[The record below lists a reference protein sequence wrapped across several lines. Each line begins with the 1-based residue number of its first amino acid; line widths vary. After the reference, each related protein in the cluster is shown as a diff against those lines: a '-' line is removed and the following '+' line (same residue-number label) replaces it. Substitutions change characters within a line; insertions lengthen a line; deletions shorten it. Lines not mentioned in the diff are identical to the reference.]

1 MTFHIIIPARFE
13 STRLP
18 GKPLLDIA
26 GKPMIQHVY
35 ERAMEAGAASVTVAT
50 DNLRVEEVVRD
61 FGGNACLT
69 NDRHLSGTDRL
80 AEAAQIIGLSDDDLV
95 VNLQGD
101 EPLMPASLIVG
112 VADVLHDDNKAD
124 VATACVLMSD
134 PAQINDPHVVKVV
147 TDRFG
152 HALYFS
158 RAGIPFFRNA
168 ETDEAELE
176 RQVFRHIGLYAYR
189 CGFLAEYTQLEH
201 CNLEHIEALEQL
213 RVLWNGGKIA
223 VMETT
228 VDPGHGVDTP
238 EDLQRVRI
246 LFEGSSST

>member
-1 MTFHIIIPARFE
+1 MTLHIIIPARFE

-35 ERAMEAGAASVTVAT
+35 ERALEAGAASVTVAT
-50 DNLRVEEVVRD
+50 DNLRVEEVVRG

-69 NDRHLSGTDRL
+69 NDKHVSGTDRL
-80 AEAAQIIGLSDDDLV
+80 AEAAQIIGLSDEDLV

-112 VADVLHDDNKAD
+112 VADVLHDDKKAD
-124 VATACVLMSD
+124 VATACVLMND
-134 PAQINDPHVVKVV
+134 PAQISDPHVVKVV
-147 TDRFG
+147 MDRFG

-168 ETDEAELE
+168 ETDDTELE
-176 RQVFRHIGLYAYR
+176 HQVFRHIGLYAYR

-213 RVLWNGGKIA
+213 RVLWHGGKIA

-228 VDPGHGVDTP
+228 EDPGHGVDTP
-238 EDLQRVRI
+238 EDLKRVRD
-246 LFEGSSST
+246 LFKG

>member
-1 MTFHIIIPARFE
+1 MSFHIIIPARFE

-50 DNLRVEEVVRD
+50 DNLRVEEMVRD

-112 VADVLHDDNKAD
+112 VADVLHDDKKAD
-124 VATACVLMSD
+124 VATACVLMKD
-134 PAQINDPHVVKVV
+134 PAQVNDPHVVKVV

-158 RAGIPFFRNA
+158 RAGIPFFRHA
-168 ETDEAELE
+168 ETEDTELE
-176 RQVFRHIGLYAYR
+176 HQVFRHIGLYAYR

-201 CNLEHIEALEQL
+201 CNLEHVEALEQL
-213 RVLWNGGKIA
+213 RVLWHGGKIA

-228 VDPGHGVDTP
+228 EDPGHGVDTP
-238 EDLQRVRI
+238 EDLQRVRG
-246 LFEGSSST
+246 LFE

>member
-35 ERAMEAGAASVTVAT
+35 ERAMEAGAESVTVAT
-50 DNLRVEEVVRD
+50 DNLRVEEVVRE

-69 NDRHLSGTDRL
+69 NDLHVSGTDRL

-101 EPLMPASLIVG
+101 EPLMPASLITH
-112 VADVLHDDNKAD
+112 VAETLKNDKQAV
-124 VATACVLMSD
+124 VATSCVRIVN
-134 PAQINDPHVVKVV
+134 PAEINDPNIVKVV
-147 TDRFG
+147 TDRLG

-158 RAGIPFFRNA
+158 RAAIPFLRDP
-168 ETDEAELE
+168 ESEIE
-176 RQVFRHIGLYAYR
+176 RRVFRHIGLYAYR
-189 CGFLAEYTQLEH
+189 CGFLAEFTQFTPSSLEH
-201 CNLEHIEALEQL
+201 VEALEQL
-213 RVLWNGGKIA
+213 RVLWYGGKIA
-223 VMETT
+223 VLETT

-238 EDLQRVRI
+238 DDLQRIRD
-246 LFEGSSST
+246 LLEN

>member
-1 MTFHIIIPARFE
+1 MPFHIIIPARYE

-35 ERAMEAGAASVTVAT
+35 ERAMEAGAVSVTVAT
-50 DNLRVEEVVRD
+50 DSLRVEEVVRG

-69 NDRHLSGTDRL
+69 NDRHVSGTDRL
-80 AEAAQIIGLSDDDLV
+80 AEAAQVIGLSDDDLV

-112 VADVLHDDNKAD
+112 VADVLHDDKMAD
-124 VATACVLMSD
+124 VATACVLMND
-134 PAQINDPHVVKVV
+134 PDQINDPHVVKVV

-158 RAGIPFFRNA
+158 RSAIPFFRNT
-168 ETDEAELE
+168 ETDDTELE
-176 RQVFRHIGLYAYR
+176 YQVFRHIGLYAYR
-189 CGFLAEYTQLEH
+189 CRFLAEFTQMEPCVLEQV
-201 CNLEHIEALEQL
+201 EALEQL
-213 RVLWNGGKIA
+213 RVLWHGGKIA
-223 VMETT
+223 VMEATE
-228 VDPGHGVDTP
+228 DPGHGVDTP
-238 EDLQRVRI
+238 DDLQRVREV
-246 LFEGSSST
+246 FQA

>member
-35 ERAMEAGAASVTVAT
+35 ERATETGAASVTVAT
-50 DNLRVEEVVRD
+50 DNLQVEQVVRG

-69 NDRHLSGTDRL
+69 NDRHVSGTDRL
-80 AEAAQIIGLSDDDLV
+80 AEAVQIIGLSDNDLV

-101 EPLMPASLIVG
+101 EPLMPASLISH
-112 VADVLHDDNKAD
+112 VAQTLQNDKQAV
-124 VATACVLMSD
+124 VATASIL
-134 PAQINDPHVVKVV
+134 INDPTQISDPNVVKVV
-147 TDRFG
+147 ADSVG

-158 RAGIPFFRNA
+158 RSTIPCLRDVNSDH
-168 ETDEAELE
+168 EP
-176 RQVFRHIGLYAYR
+176 RIFRHIGLYAYR
-189 CGFLAEYTQLEH
+189 CGYLSEFSQLEP
-201 CNLEHIEALEQL
+201 CVLEQVEALEQL
-213 RVLWNGGKIA
+213 RVLWYGGKIA

-228 VDPGHGVDTP
+228 EDPGHGVDTT
-238 EDLQRVRI
+238 EDLQRVRE
-246 LFEGSSST
+246 LFEVRKK

>member
-13 STRLP
+13 SSRLP

-35 ERAMEAGAASVTVAT
+35 ERGMEAGAASVTVAT

-69 NDRHLSGTDRL
+69 NDRHVSGTDRL
-80 AEAAQIIGLSDDDLV
+80 AEAAQIIGLSDNDLV

-101 EPLMPASLIVG
+101 EPLMPASLITS
-112 VADVLHDDNKAD
+112 VAETLNNDKKAD
-124 VATACVLMSD
+124 VATACVLIED
-134 PAQINDPHVVKVV
+134 PAQVNDPHVVKVV
-147 TDRFG
+147 VDRFG

-158 RAGIPFFRNA
+158 RAGIPFFRDA
-168 ETDEAELE
+168 ETADVEIQH
-176 RQVFRHIGLYAYR
+176 RVFRHIGLYAYR
-189 CGFLAEYTQLEH
+189 CGFLAEFTQLEH

-213 RVLWNGGKIA
+213 RVLWHGGKIA
-223 VMETT
+223 VMEATEE
-228 VDPGHGVDTP
+228 PGHGVDTQ
-238 EDLQRVRI
+238 EDLQRVRD
-246 LFEGSSST
+246 LFEA

>member
-1 MTFHIIIPARFE
+1 MAFHIIIPARFE

-35 ERAMEAGAASVTVAT
+35 ERAMEAGAESVTVAT
-50 DNLRVEEVVRD
+50 DNLRVEEVVRE

-69 NDRHLSGTDRL
+69 NDLHVSGTDRL

-101 EPLMPASLIVG
+101 EPLMPASLITH
-112 VADVLHDDNKAD
+112 VAETLKKDKQAV
-124 VATACVLMSD
+124 VATSCVRIVD
-134 PAQINDPHVVKVV
+134 PAEINDPNIVKVV

-158 RAGIPFFRNA
+158 RAAIPFLR
-168 ETDEAELE
+168 DLE
-176 RQVFRHIGLYAYR
+176 SEIEHRVFRHIGLYAYR
-189 CGFLAEYTQLEH
+189 CGFLAEFTQFTPSTLEH
-201 CNLEHIEALEQL
+201 VEALEQL
-213 RVLWNGGKIA
+213 RVLWYGGKIS
-223 VMETT
+223 VLETT
-228 VDPGHGVDTP
+228 DDPGHGVDTP
-238 EDLQRVRI
+238 DDLQRVRD
-246 LFEGSSST
+246 LLEN

>member
-35 ERAMEAGAASVTVAT
+35 ERAMETGAASVTVAT
-50 DNLRVEEVVRD
+50 DNLQVEEVVRG

-69 NDRHLSGTDRL
+69 SDRHVSGTDRL
-80 AEAAQIIGLSDDDLV
+80 AEAAQIIGLSDNDLV

-101 EPLMPASLIVG
+101 EPLMSASLITQ
-112 VADVLHDDNKAD
+112 VAETLKNDKQAV
-124 VATACVLMSD
+124 VATASIQIDDLAQISD
-134 PAQINDPHVVKVV
+134 PNVVKVV
-147 TDRFG
+147 VDSAG

-158 RAGIPFFRNA
+158 RSTIPCLRDLDSNH
-168 ETDEAELE
+168 EHK
-176 RQVFRHIGLYAYR
+176 VFRHIGLYAYR
-189 CGFLAEYTQLEH
+189 SGYLAEFTQLEP
-201 CNLEHIEALEQL
+201 CTLEQVEALEQL
-213 RVLWNGGKIA
+213 RVLWHGGKIA

-228 VDPGHGVDTP
+228 EDPGHGVDTP
-238 EDLQRVRI
+238 EDLQRARG
-246 LFEGSSST
+246 LFEVQKK

>member
-35 ERAMEAGAASVTVAT
+35 ERAIEAGAASVTVAT
-50 DNLRVEEVVRD
+50 DNLQVEQVVRG

-69 NDRHLSGTDRL
+69 NDQHVSGTDRL
-80 AEAAQIIGLSDDDLV
+80 AEAVQIIGLSDNDLV

-101 EPLMPASLIVG
+101 EPLMPASLISH
-112 VADVLHDDNKAD
+112 VAQTLQNDKQAV
-124 VATACVLMSD
+124 VATASIL
-134 PAQINDPHVVKVV
+134 INDPTQISDPNVVKVV
-147 TDRFG
+147 ADSVG

-158 RAGIPFFRNA
+158 RSTIPCLRDVNSDH
-168 ETDEAELE
+168 ES
-176 RQVFRHIGLYAYR
+176 RIFRHIGLYAYR
-189 CGFLAEYTQLEH
+189 SGYLSEFSQLEP
-201 CNLEHIEALEQL
+201 CVLEQVEALEQL
-213 RVLWNGGKIA
+213 RVLWYGGKIA

-228 VDPGHGVDTP
+228 EDPGHGVDTT
-238 EDLQRVRI
+238 EDLQRVRE
-246 LFEGSSST
+246 LFEVRKK

>member
-1 MTFHIIIPARFE
+1 MSFHIIIPARFE

>member
-1 MTFHIIIPARFE
+1 MIFHIIIPARFE

-35 ERAMEAGAASVTVAT
+35 ERAIEAGAASVTVAT
-50 DNLRVEEVVRD
+50 DNLRVEEVVRE

-69 NDRHLSGTDRL
+69 NDLHVSGTDRL

-101 EPLMPASLIVG
+101 EPLMPASLITH
-112 VADVLHDDNKAD
+112 VAEILKSDKQAV
-124 VATACVLMSD
+124 VATPCVRIVD
-134 PAQINDPHVVKVV
+134 PAEINDPNIVKVV
-147 TDRFG
+147 TDRLG

-158 RAGIPFFRNA
+158 RAAIPFLRDP
-168 ETDEAELE
+168 ESEIE
-176 RQVFRHIGLYAYR
+176 RRVFRHIGLYAYR
-189 CGFLAEYTQLEH
+189 CGFLAEFTQFTPSALEH
-201 CNLEHIEALEQL
+201 VEALEQL
-213 RVLWNGGKIA
+213 RVLWYGGKIA
-223 VMETT
+223 VLEST

-238 EDLQRVRI
+238 DDLQRVRY
-246 LFEGSSST
+246 LLEN

>member
-35 ERAMEAGAASVTVAT
+35 ERAMETGAASVTVAT
-50 DNLRVEEVVRD
+50 DNLQVEEVVRG

-69 NDRHLSGTDRL
+69 SDRHISGTDRL
-80 AEAAQIIGLSDDDLV
+80 AEAAQIIGLSDNDLV

-101 EPLMPASLIVG
+101 EPLMSASLITQ
-112 VADVLHDDNKAD
+112 VAETLKNDKQAV
-124 VATACVLMSD
+124 VATASIQIDDLAQISD
-134 PAQINDPHVVKVV
+134 PNVVKVV
-147 TDRFG
+147 VDGAG

-158 RAGIPFFRNA
+158 RSTIPCLRDLDSNS
-168 ETDEAELE
+168 EHK
-176 RQVFRHIGLYAYR
+176 VFRHIGLYAYR
-189 CGFLAEYTQLEH
+189 SGYLAEFTQLEP
-201 CNLEHIEALEQL
+201 CTLEQVEALEQL
-213 RVLWNGGKIA
+213 RVLWHGGKIA

-228 VDPGHGVDTP
+228 EDPGHGVDTP
-238 EDLQRVRI
+238 EDLQRARG
-246 LFEGSSST
+246 LFEVQKK

>member
-35 ERAMEAGAASVTVAT
+35 ERAIEAGAASVTVAT
-50 DNLRVEEVVRD
+50 DNLRVEEVVRE

-69 NDRHLSGTDRL
+69 NDLHVSGTDRL

-101 EPLMPASLIVG
+101 EPLMPASLITH
-112 VADVLHDDNKAD
+112 VAETLKNDKQAV
-124 VATACVLMSD
+124 VATSCVRIVN
-134 PAQINDPHVVKVV
+134 PAEINDPNIVKVV
-147 TDRFG
+147 TDRLG

-158 RAGIPFFRNA
+158 RAAIPFLRDP
-168 ETDEAELE
+168 ESEIE
-176 RQVFRHIGLYAYR
+176 RRVFRHIGLYAYR
-189 CGFLAEYTQLEH
+189 CGFLAEFTQFTPSSLEH
-201 CNLEHIEALEQL
+201 VEALEQL
-213 RVLWNGGKIA
+213 RVLWYGGKIA
-223 VMETT
+223 VLETT

-238 EDLQRVRI
+238 DDLQRIRD
-246 LFEGSSST
+246 LLEN

>member
-35 ERAMEAGAASVTVAT
+35 ERAMETGAASVTVAT
-50 DNLRVEEVVRD
+50 DNLQVEEVVRG

-69 NDRHLSGTDRL
+69 SDRHVSGTDRL
-80 AEAAQIIGLSDDDLV
+80 AEAAQIIGLSDNDLV

-101 EPLMPASLIVG
+101 EPLMSASLITQ
-112 VADVLHDDNKAD
+112 VAETLKNDKQAV
-124 VATACVLMSD
+124 VATASVQIDDLAQISD
-134 PAQINDPHVVKVV
+134 PNVVKVV
-147 TDRFG
+147 VDSAG

-158 RAGIPFFRNA
+158 RSTIPCLRDLDSNH
-168 ETDEAELE
+168 EHK
-176 RQVFRHIGLYAYR
+176 VFRHIGLYAYR
-189 CGFLAEYTQLEH
+189 SGYLAEFTQLEP
-201 CNLEHIEALEQL
+201 CTLEQVEALEQL
-213 RVLWNGGKIA
+213 RVLWHGGKIA

-228 VDPGHGVDTP
+228 EDPGHGVDTP
-238 EDLQRVRI
+238 EDLQRARG
-246 LFEGSSST
+246 LFEVQKK

>member
-50 DNLRVEEVVRD
+50 DNLRVEEVVRE

-69 NDRHLSGTDRL
+69 NDLHVSGTDRL

-101 EPLMPASLIVG
+101 EPLMPASLISH
-112 VADVLHDDNKAD
+112 VAETLKNDKQAV
-124 VATACVLMSD
+124 VATSCVRIVD
-134 PAQINDPHVVKVV
+134 PAEINDPNVVKVV
-147 TDRFG
+147 TDRLG

-158 RAGIPFFRNA
+158 RAAIPYLR
-168 ETDEAELE
+168 DLE
-176 RQVFRHIGLYAYR
+176 SEIEHRVYRHIGLYAYR
-189 CGFLAEYTQLEH
+189 CGFLAEFTQYTPSTLEH
-201 CNLEHIEALEQL
+201 VEALEQL
-213 RVLWNGGKIA
+213 RVLWYGGKIT
-223 VMETT
+223 VLETT
-228 VDPGHGVDTP
+228 DDPGHGVDTP
-238 EDLQRVRI
+238 EDLQRVRAQ
-246 LFEGSSST
+246 LEA